1 MSIVELMHP
10 GATRDLSWLHE
21 ALQAAVE
28 LEFFTLPPYLTA
40 MWSIKDQQHAAA
52 ATIRAVVEEEMT
64 HMALVANLLAAIGGV
79 PRVNRSPAIPAYPR
93 PMPGGVKP
101 QLVVGLQGLTKDL

>member
-40 MWSIKDQQHAAA
+40 MWSIMDQQHAAA
-52 ATIRAVVEEEMT
+52 TTIRAVVEEEMT
-64 HMALVANLLAAIGGV
+64 HMALAANLLALAECRASTGRR
-79 PRVNRSPAIPAYPR
+79 PSLSTRAPCPAGSSHNWSSAYK
-93 PMPGGVKP
+93 G
-101 QLVVGLQGLTKDL
+101 